1 MKDDGYSGDRQRERD
16 SEGEKLRQW
25 KQMEKHKGR
34 DRVTEKK
41 LLLNVKKIIE
51 WKELNETGIRSV
63 QKEDDCQGFR
73 IIKVT
78 QYVE

>member
-1 MKDDGYSGDRQRERD
+1 
-16 SEGEKLRQW
+16 
-25 KQMEKHKGR
+25 MENHKGR

-41 LLLNVKKIIE
+41 LLLNEKKIIE
-51 WKELNETGIRSV
+51 GKELKETGIRSV
-63 QKEDDCQGFR
+63 QNEDDCQGFR

>member
-1 MKDDGYSGDRQRERD
+1 
-16 SEGEKLRQW
+16 
-25 KQMEKHKGR
+25 MEKHKGR
-34 DRVTEKK
+34 DRVTEEK

-51 WKELNETGIRSV
+51 GKELNETGIRIV
-63 QKEDDCQGFR
+63 QKEDDSQGFR